1 MVPAEADPSQPRG
14 DGWGVLEEPRA
25 GKAVAPAAAP
35 GSATTDEGAVS
46 DSGGVGGAAGVS
58 GAVGA
63 GGAAAGS
70 AAAGGVA
77 LRAACRIASPS
88 SDLMGL
94 SRVWASFPS
103 ETTVLGFPSETEIHA
118 NPHGFH
124 TDFPQKS
131 PVSPSGFMIYLF
143 LR

>member
-1 MVPAEADPSQPRG
+1 LRAPTLDETCTWLQKGLPIALERLRTQVRALVVPAEADPSQPRG

-94 SRVWASFPS
+94 S
-103 ETTVLGFPSETEIHA
+103 LGEA
-118 NPHGFH
+118 AAAAA
-124 TDFPQKS
+124 
-131 PVSPSGFMIYLF
+131 
-143 LR
+143 